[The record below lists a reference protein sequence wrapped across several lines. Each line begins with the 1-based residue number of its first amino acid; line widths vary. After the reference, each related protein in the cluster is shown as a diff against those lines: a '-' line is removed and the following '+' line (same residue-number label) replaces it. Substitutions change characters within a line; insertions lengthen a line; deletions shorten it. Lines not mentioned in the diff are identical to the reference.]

1 VPTPQ
6 SAEKT
11 PGLDAFTFDY
21 AVEWPLSLVLSK
33 NAVIKC
39 AGRQPSPAPPRL
51 RLLLHRPLAVTPLN
65 LRPPPTLPRLLP
77 PLTRYQLIFRHLFHC
92 KHVERQLSTSW
103 LTQQA
108 A

>member
-1 VPTPQ
+1 MPTPQ

-39 AGRQPSPAPPRL
+39 AGRQPSPAPP
-51 RLLLHRPLAVTPLN
+51 PPFA
-65 LRPPPTLPRLLP
+65 PPPPPCSDTAQLATAPPLPRLLP